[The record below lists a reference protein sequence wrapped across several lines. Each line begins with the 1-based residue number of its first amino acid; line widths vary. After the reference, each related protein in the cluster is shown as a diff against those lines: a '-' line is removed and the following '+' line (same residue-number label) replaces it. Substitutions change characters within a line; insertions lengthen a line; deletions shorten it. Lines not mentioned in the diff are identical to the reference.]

1 MKIFKKYFVISI
13 LVAAFIPAIVASFI
27 SACETITPQT
37 NFSGKLIS
45 HSDCKSGEL
54 SVVESVT
61 TDTLSCI
68 EYKFNT
74 GDNSLH
80 LKHINSAFNC
90 CPGEIFTSFK
100 LSNDTIIVT
109 ESEREPGCKC
119 NCLYDLEFEISGVTP
134 KSYYF
139 RIVEPY
145 VEEQKKLDFT
155 VDFTK
160 VKEGSVCVTRKIY
173 PWGMSQSK

>member
-1 MKIFKKYFVISI
+1 MKTFLKIFAISI
-13 LVAAFIPAIVASFI
+13 LLAAFI

-37 NFSGKLIS
+37 DFSGKLIG

-54 SVVESVT
+54 SVVETVT

-68 EYKFNT
+68 EYEFES

-80 LKHINSAFNC
+80 LKHINSGFNC

-100 LSNDTIIVT
+100 LSNDSIIVT

-119 NCLYDLEFEISGVTP
+119 TCLFDLDMEIKGINAKVYHI
-134 KSYYF
+134 K
-139 RIVEPY
+139 IIEPY
-145 VEEQKKLDFT
+145 IGENEKLNFT
-155 VDFTK
+155 VDLNK
-160 VKEGSVCVTRKIY
+160 VKVGSVCVTRKQY
-173 PWGMSQSK
+173 PWGMTQNH